1 MDDEADETSALPV
14 PVAPRLP
21 RANDNSRAL
30 WDGDVER
37 QGKGASEAMS
47 SAPHIRRATSEDW
60 DAVWPLLHGMGK
72 VGPMDAAR
80 QRFERIV
87 RDPSHYFSIVMYD
100 DALVGYAWA
109 QDYGAHL
116 RTGDRTA
123 RLHDLFVRPER
134 RGRGI
139 GAAIFRAVREWA
151 RQEGVRYLERQASLS
166 AIPFYEHLGYTGD
179 PCPQPEYPYFA
190 IDFAIFMAGAR

>member
-1 MDDEADETSALPV
+1 
-14 PVAPRLP
+14 
-21 RANDNSRAL
+21 
-30 WDGDVER
+30 
-37 QGKGASEAMS
+37 MS
-47 SAPHIRRATSEDW
+47 SAPRIRRATSEDW
-60 DAVWPLLHGMGK
+60 DAVWPLLQDMGK

-87 RDPSHYFSIVMYD
+87 RSHDHYLAVAVCD
-100 DALVGYAWA
+100 DGAIGGYAWA

-151 RQEGVRYLERQASLS
+151 RQEGVRYPEWQASLS
-166 AIPFYEHLGYTGD
+166 AVPFYERLGYTGD
-179 PCPQPEYPYFA
+179 PCPQPEYPYFE
-190 IDFAIFMAGAR
+190 IDFAIDGASRR